1 LGVAAAILAAGCG
14 SGSSLTGSGGSGGAS
29 GLGGGHTGGTG
40 GAGANTF
47 TATFGSGVN
56 VDILM
61 MIDNSSSMTEMQGKL
76 YQQIPSFVLALQ
88 SLPVAPNLHLAVVS
102 SDMGAP
108 GDSTS
113 GIGCT
118 ASGDAGQFQSAPTTN
133 VTTGVGCTATT
144 LQAGATFIS
153 DVNMMPNYTD
163 PLASVFQCISQL
175 GDHGC
180 GFEHQLASIDRALG
194 ADGSQ
199 APVTNAGFLRSDA
212 ALAIVLL
219 TNEDDC
225 SAPTDTELY
234 SLNGGMSNNANPLG
248 PMLNYRCN
256 RFGHLCTDPATGVMG
271 APPPTPPADA
281 QGTSTSPTLDLT
293 GCASNDTATGMLTP
307 VSKFVSDIKALK
319 PDPDNQIV
327 VGAIAAP
334 VAPYTVAWI
343 PPYSSQG
350 TQPGELWPQVMHS
363 CGPSGGDNVNPKATQ
378 LPTDQSFGDPA
389 VRITQFVGAFPHHVM
404 GSICDASFAATMQA
418 IASTIEQL
426 ATPCI
431 PTNVQNDTQGN
442 PKCTVTQGSA
452 TLQSCSANGSQ
463 PPCWTLAASTTCA
476 GQSLL
481 VNGAATSTG
490 STSITCTLC
499 PAGASGNGC

>member
-1 LGVAAAILAAGCG
+1 LAAAVLAAGCG
-14 SGSSLTGSGGSGGAS
+14 SSSSLTGSGGSGAS
-29 GLGGGHTGGTG
+29 GPGGAKAMGGNTG
-40 GAGANTF
+40 GAGGAGGAGGNTF
-47 TATFGSGVN
+47 TATYGSGVN

-76 YQQIPSFVLALQ
+76 YQQIPSFILALQ

-108 GDSTS
+108 GDSTA
-113 GIGCT
+113 GIACT
-118 ASGDAGQFQSAPTTN
+118 SSGDAGQFQSAPTTN
-133 VTTGVGCTATT
+133 PTTGMGCTTTT

-175 GDHGC
+175 GDRGC

-194 ADGSQ
+194 ADGS
-199 APVTNAGFLRSDA
+199 P

-256 RFGHLCTDPATGVMG
+256 RFGHLCTDPATGVVG
-271 APPPTPPADA
+271 PPPPTPPADA

-293 GCASNDTATGMLTP
+293 ACASNDTSTGLLTP
-307 VSKFVSDIKALK
+307 VAKFVSDIKALK

-334 VAPYTVAWI
+334 AAPYTVAWI
-343 PPYSSQG
+343 PPFVSQG
-350 TQPGELWPQVMHS
+350 TQPGELWPELMHS
-363 CGPSGGDNVNPKATQ
+363 CGPSGGYDVNPKATQ
-378 LPTDQSFGDPA
+378 LTTDGSFGDPA

-404 GSICDASFAATMQA
+404 GSICDASFATTMQA
-418 IASTIEQL
+418 IASAIEQL
-426 ATPCI
+426 ATPCV
-431 PTNVQNDTQGN
+431 PNNVQKDTQGN

-452 TLQSCSANGSQ
+452 TVQSCAANGNQ
-463 PPCWTLAASTTCA
+463 PPCWTLTASSTCA

-481 VNGAATSTG
+481 VNGAGTSSG
-490 STSITCTLC
+490 STTITCTLC
-499 PAGASGNGC
+499 PAGATGTGC

>member
-1 LGVAAAILAAGCG
+1 
-14 SGSSLTGSGGSGGAS
+14 
-29 GLGGGHTGGTG
+29 
-40 GAGANTF
+40 
-47 TATFGSGVN
+47 
-56 VDILM
+56 
-61 MIDNSSSMTEMQGKL
+61 
-76 YQQIPSFVLALQ
+76 
-88 SLPVAPNLHLAVVS
+88 
-102 SDMGAP
+102 
-108 GDSTS
+108 
-113 GIGCT
+113 
-118 ASGDAGQFQSAPTTN
+118 
-133 VTTGVGCTATT
+133 
-144 LQAGATFIS
+144 
-153 DVNMMPNYTD
+153 
-163 PLASVFQCISQL
+163 
-175 GDHGC
+175 
-180 GFEHQLASIDRALG
+180 
-194 ADGSQ
+194 
-199 APVTNAGFLRSDA
+199 
-212 ALAIVLL
+212 VLL

-225 SAPTDTELY
+225 SAPTNTELY

-281 QGTSTSPTLDLT
+281 QGTATAPTLDLT
-293 GCASNDTATGMLTP
+293 GCASNDTGTGMLTP

-319 PDPDNQIV
+319 KDPDNQIV

-334 VAPYTVAWI
+334 AAPYTVAWI

-350 TQPGELWPQVMHS
+350 TQPGELWPEVMHS
-363 CGPSGGDNVNPKATQ
+363 CGPSGGDDVNPKATQ
-378 LPTDQSFGDPA
+378 LTTDQSFGDPA
-389 VRITQFVGAFPHHVM
+389 VRITQFVGGFPHHVM

-463 PPCWTLAASTTCA
+463 PPCWTLTPSTTCA